1 MSAALAEMPP
11 GFRDATHASQKV
23 FRVVLEAMSRPGS
36 VFALPEVALD
46 GVIPPSGLRR
56 MSAGTAAI
64 LLTLLDAETSVRLSG
79 SMANADA
86 VSYLRFHTG
95 VRSAW
100 MDEFA
105 AFTVA
110 HGDDVSGAV
119 WQRLDLGSDEVPQ
132 RGATLVVQVDRLD
145 DGLALAL
152 QGPGVQS
159 VNRLR
164 VRGLSA
170 GFWQWRIE
178 LQRLM
183 PRGVD
188 LILVGGDQVAA
199 IPRST
204 RIVLEA

>member
-1 MSAALAEMPP
+1 MSAALAEMTP
-11 GFRDATHASQKV
+11 GFRDATRSAQKV
-23 FRVVLEAMSRPGS
+23 FRVVLDAMSRPGT
-36 VFALPEVALD
+36 VLALPDAALD
-46 GVIPPSGLRR
+46 GVIAPSGLRR
-56 MSAGTAAI
+56 LGTGTTAI
-64 LLTLLDAETSVRLSG
+64 LLTLLDAETNVRLCASLA
-79 SMANADA
+79 SADA

-110 HGDDVSGAV
+110 HADDVGETL

-132 RGATLVVQVDRLD
+132 RGATLVVQVDGFD
-145 DGLALAL
+145 QGPALAM

-159 VNRLR
+159 VNHLR
-164 VRGLSA
+164 VRSLSLA
-170 GFWQWRIE
+170 FWQWRIE

-183 PRGVD
+183 PRGID
-188 LILVGGDQVAA
+188 LILVCGDRVAA

-204 RIVLEA
+204 RIALEA